1 MKLKPTSSFKFPK
14 QYKCMIALM
23 NKTDE
28 QRHSHKRAMIQAI
41 LYAQDQERRVGKGDK
56 ATQHDD

>member
-1 MKLKPTSSFKFPK
+1 MKPTSSFKMPK
-14 QYKCMIALM
+14 HYKCMIALM

-28 QRHSHKRAMIQAI
+28 QRNSHRRAIVEAL
-41 LYAQDQERRVGKGDK
+41 LYAQEQERKVGKGDK